1 MALEEGLNVKLVL
14 IPDKEDPD
22 SYVNKVGASK
32 FQEFIKANKKDF
44 ILFQLEVS
52 LHDAGS
58 DTNKKADVVNQVAE
72 TISKLNKVEDFT
84 KQQDYI
90 RRCADILKIE
100 ETGLNALVNKFIRE
114 KISKQEIKLPFN
126 EAKYYEEQ
134 TKQHGYEDD
143 TMLLLQKE
151 ELQERALV
159 RCLVEF
165 GLKSWDDEL
174 RVADYILEE
183 YNDLVDNPRLL
194 KIIETYQSWYKEKLE
209 PTVKNFLYYE
219 DQQLSADV
227 VALMDFPYE
236 LSQNWKDHFEGKI
249 LTREELYHEEVA
261 STINY
266 LKLRK
271 IKRLIEENQKDLE
284 RLHTSEE
291 QLVLIQTHQHLKTL
305 ETELTKQMGTVIL
318 R

>member
-1 MALEEGLNVKLVL
+1 L
-14 IPDKEDPD
+14 
-22 SYVNKVGASK
+22 
-32 FQEFIKANKKDF
+32 Q
-44 ILFQLEVS
+44 VS
-52 LHDAGS
+52 LSDVGS
-58 DTNKKADVVNQVAE
+58 DTNKKAEVVNQIAE

-100 ETGLNALVNKFIRE
+100 ETGLNALVNKFIRQ
-114 KISKQEIKLPFN
+114 KISKQEIKLPFD

-134 TKQHGYEDD
+134 TRQQGYEDD
-143 TMLLLQKE
+143 TVLLLQKDE
-151 ELQERALV
+151 FQERALV
-159 RCLVEF
+159 KCLIEF
-165 GLKSWDDEL
+165 GLKQWNEDQ
-174 RVADYILEE
+174 RIADYILDE
-183 YNDLVDNPRLL
+183 YQDLIDNPRLI
-194 KIIETYQSWYKEKLE
+194 KIITIYKTWYENGME
-209 PTVKNFLYYE
+209 PTEKNFLYYE

-227 VALMDFPYE
+227 LSLMDFPYE
-236 LSQNWKDHFEGKI
+236 VSHNWKDHFEGKI
-249 LTREELYHEEVA
+249 LTREELFHEEVS

-284 RLHTSEE
+284 KLHSAEE
-291 QLVLIQTHQHLKTL
+291 QLVLIQTHQHLKML